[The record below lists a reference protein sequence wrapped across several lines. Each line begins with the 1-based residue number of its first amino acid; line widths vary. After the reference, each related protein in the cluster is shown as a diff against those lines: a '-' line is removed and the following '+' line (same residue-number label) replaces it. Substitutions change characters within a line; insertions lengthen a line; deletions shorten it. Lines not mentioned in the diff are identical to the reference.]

1 MTAGANV
8 VSAAATLRAATIPDT
23 IDGIEYRDV
32 WKKDDETVRR
42 DAMALGGRMG
52 EGSASFTPEK
62 WAAGVCVAAYDGA
75 ELIAIAAGEVRF
87 APRVRANMAFLRA
100 FVVREY
106 RHRGV
111 VVPLT
116 AKFHETM
123 RRYSLEHPAERI
135 GGTMAI
141 VVVEGQLKRPVT
153 NTGMVLSGYSPRGE
167 PLILRWFDHFK
178 L

>member
-1 MTAGANV
+1 M
-8 VSAAATLRAATIPDT
+8 VSVAAVQSTTNPDFV
-23 IDGIEYRDV
+23 DGVEYRDV
-32 WKKDDETVRR
+32 WQKDDETVRR
-42 DAMALGGRMG
+42 DAMALGARMG
-52 EGSASFTPEK
+52 EGGPANMTPEK
-62 WAAGVCVAAYDGA
+62 WAERVCVVAYDSS
-75 ELIAIAAGEVRF
+75 ELVAIAAGEIRF

-106 RHRGV
+106 RQRGI

-123 RRYSLEHPAERI
+123 RRYSLKHPAERI

-141 VVVEGQLKRPVT
+141 IVIEGQLKKPVT
-153 NTGMVLSGYSPRGE
+153 NTGMILSGYSPRGE
-167 PLILRWFDHFK
+167 PLILRWFDHHK